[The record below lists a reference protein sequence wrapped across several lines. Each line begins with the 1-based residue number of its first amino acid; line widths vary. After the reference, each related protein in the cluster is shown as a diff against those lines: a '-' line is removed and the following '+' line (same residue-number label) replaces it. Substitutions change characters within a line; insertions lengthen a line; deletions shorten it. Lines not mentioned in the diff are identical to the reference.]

1 MRAKL
6 LQSRLTLYDPMDC
19 SLPVS
24 SFHGILQARMNTG
37 VGSHALL
44 QGIFPTLGWKLG
56 LLHCRQILYQW
67 ATWKAPKQLYSNTF
81 KKKFFFNVKRKGILT
96 HALTWVNLED
106 MMSRGNKPVTKGPKL
121 LVRRLKLQELIVP
134 LRCPIHHLSPN
145 AECSIW
151 TTGDAQQ
158 WTKKCQRNGWVQIW
172 SSGR

>member
-1 MRAKL
+1 MHAKL
-6 LQSRLTLYDPMDC
+6 LQLCLTLDTLWTVACQAPLSMGFSRQEWILEWVAMPSSRGSSQPWDGTW
-19 SLPVS
+19 VS
-24 SFHGILQARMNTG
+24 CIAGRFFTTE
-37 VGSHALL
+37 
-44 QGIFPTLGWKLG
+44 PLGKP
-56 LLHCRQILYQW
+56 Q
-67 ATWKAPKQLYSNTF
+67 SNYTAIHL
-81 KKKFFFNVKRKGILT
+81 KKIFFNVKRKGILT